1 VIAAIVNLFGSRK
14 ERAPGWWHRLWQ
26 RLPDWLVI
34 AGSFVLMSLVMVV
47 YTARKWKE
55 LRAEGSDD
63 AATAQRFL
71 HIAEV
76 WAIIAAGSALS
87 LAAAVIQL
95 VLAYQ

>member
-1 VIAAIVNLFGSRK
+1 VAAAAAAAALASDRG
-14 ERAPGWWHRLWQ
+14 G
-26 RLPDWLVI
+26 
-34 AGSFVLMSLVMVV
+34 FVLMSLVMFI

-63 AATAQRFL
+63 AATVQRFL
-71 HIAEV
+71 RIAEV
-76 WAIIAAGSALS
+76 WAIIAVGSALT